1 MVGVDENKRNFTD
14 WNSGVSSQWS
24 WAELLSRT
32 LKKVSN
38 LLQPRVRNSGRIKA
52 KFTIVN

>member
-14 WNSGVSSQWS
+14 WNSGVSSQLS

>member
-24 WAELLSRT
+24 WVELLSRT

-38 LLQPRVRNSGRIKA
+38 LLQLAFETVAG
-52 KFTIVN
+52 